1 MRKPTSQTSLAVMA
15 VTMALVTAACGAS
28 AATSSGGG
36 AESSASEPI
45 RVALVTPQSGP
56 YAQYGEQQ
64 RAGVQFAAK
73 QANAHGGIDGRKVEI
88 YTADSGGTPETAV
101 VAVQRLVQ
109 QNKAKFVIGTI
120 ATPVTLA
127 VMQRLQSLDALQFGT
142 QSQGDVLTGKSCVAR
157 FFRTN
162 ANDAMA
168 GAGVAKWLEGR
179 PEKSWDS
186 IAADYAY
193 GHDSTQTYKKTLL
206 KHGGTGGKE
215 LYAPLGTTDFG
226 SLISDLDGG
235 DALFIVESGSDAS
248 NFYKQALQFGLFQKY
263 KTTISNAGGINTSTF
278 AAVGNGLAGQWGVT
292 LWTSTVDTQQ
302 TRDFVTAYKKDTGN
316 LPADFAGNGYIG
328 MQTLFAGVRKAG
340 SVDTSKV
347 GKALDGLTFE
357 TLQGKVTMRAGD
369 HQLLVPIYV
378 GQADNAGG
386 QPELKVSMAV
396 PASETTPQA
405 NSACHL

>member
-1 MRKPTSQTSLAVMA
+1 MHKPTSLAVMA
-15 VTMALVTAACGAS
+15 VTVALVTAACGGS
-28 AATSSGGG
+28 AASKSTAGGG
-36 AESSASEPI
+36 ASANEPI

-64 RAGVQFAAK
+64 QAGVQFAAK
-73 QANAHGGIDGRKVEI
+73 QANAAGGIDGRKVEI

-101 VAVQRLVQ
+101 VAVERLVQ

-127 VMQRLQSLDALQFGT
+127 VMQRLRALDAIQFGT
-142 QSQGDVLTGKSCVAR
+142 QSQGDVLTGKSCMAR

-179 PEKSWDS
+179 TEKSWDS
-186 IAADYAY
+186 IAADYTY
-193 GHDSTQTYKKTLL
+193 GRDSTQTYQQTLA
-206 KHGGTGGKE
+206 KHGGTGDKE

-226 SLISDLDGG
+226 SFISDLNGG
-235 DALFIVESGSDAS
+235 DGLFIVESGSDAS
-248 NFYKQALQFGLFQKY
+248 NFYKQALQFGLFKKY
-263 KTTISNAGGINTSTF
+263 KTAISNAGGINTSTF
-278 AAVGNGLAGQWGVT
+278 AAVGNGLAGQWGAT

-302 TRDFVTAYKKDTGN
+302 TRDFVAAYKKDTGK

-340 SVDTSKV
+340 TVDTGTV
-347 GKALDGLTFE
+347 AKALEGLTFE
-357 TLQGKVTMRAGD
+357 TLQGKVTMRAAD
-369 HQLLVPIYV
+369 HQMLVPVYI
-378 GQADNAGG
+378 GQAVIAGG

-396 PASETTPQA
+396 PASETTPVA
-405 NSACHL
+405 NSACQLK